1 MKPGLLLIISGPSGV
16 GKGAI
21 LEGAVK
27 RLPLLR
33 RSISVTTRP
42 PRRGEVEGESYF
54 FRSPEEFEQL
64 KQAGELLE
72 WARYL
77 DYYYG
82 TPRAWVTEQLQAGH
96 DVTLEIDV
104 QGGRQ
109 VKEKFPEAVLIFVA
123 PPSQDA
129 LQKRLLVRNTETEA
143 TIARRLAAY
152 GEEFKALPI
161 YDYLIINDKL
171 PEAINDFCS
180 IVAAEKARVKRS
192 DFHG

>member
-1 MKPGLLLIISGPSGV
+1 VKPGLLLVISGPSGV

-21 LEGAVK
+21 LQGAVK

-33 RSISVTTRP
+33 RSVSATTRP

-54 FRSPEEFEQL
+54 FHSPEKFEQL
-64 KQAGELLE
+64 KAEELLE

-82 TPRAWVTEQLQAGH
+82 TPRAWVQEQLASGH

-104 QGGRQ
+104 QGARQ

-123 PPSQDA
+123 PPSQEA
-129 LQKRLLVRNTETEA
+129 LQERLLGRNTECEA

-152 GEEFKALPI
+152 GEELKALPI
-161 YDYLIINDKL
+161 YDYLVINDRL
-171 PEAINDFCS
+171 PEAIDTFCS
-180 IVAAEKARVKRS
+180 IVAAEKSRVKRS